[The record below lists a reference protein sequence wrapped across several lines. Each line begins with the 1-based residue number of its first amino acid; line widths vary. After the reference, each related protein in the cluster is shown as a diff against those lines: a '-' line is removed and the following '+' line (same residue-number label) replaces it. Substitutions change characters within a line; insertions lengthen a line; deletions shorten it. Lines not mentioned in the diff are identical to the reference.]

1 MEKLIVDK
9 FEDMFEKQI
18 ALQRRIHYGEPVLP
32 SVQLDKI
39 PMTVTSIVTELGE
52 ILHAQHGWKDY
63 HQSTT
68 PVRKKDL
75 DLEVADL
82 WHFVINLTM
91 QLGYSA
97 EETYNC
103 FLAKNKIN
111 HERQDLK

>member
-1 MEKLIVDK
+1 MKDKLDDIFD
-9 FEDMFEKQI
+9 KQI
-18 ALQRRIHYGEPVLP
+18 HLQSRIHYGDRRLP
-32 SVQLDKI
+32 DVQLDKI
-39 PMTVTSIVTELGE
+39 PMTVTSIVAELGE

-63 HQSTT
+63 HQSTV
-68 PVRKKDL
+68 PIRKKDL

-97 EETYNC
+97 EETYDC
-103 FLAKNKIN
+103 FLKKNKIN